1 MDINN
6 YSYSPYML
14 DTEERDDKNHYEN
27 DDMTV
32 DIEYT
37 GSPSRYH
44 VVAQS
49 YDESMYIWEEFKIE
63 NNARELYNFIIENY
77 AHTVPNKREL
87 NKVIYKLHNREKGYK
102 QIVCTQKQY
111 ETIKNALEYFTSL
124 PYWDIEE
131 EALKEVKQAL
141 KAVQEATN

>member
-14 DTEERDDKNHYEN
+14 DTEERNDKNH
-27 DDMTV
+27 
-32 DIEYT
+32 
-37 GSPSRYH
+37 
-44 VVAQS
+44 A
-49 YDESMYIWEEFKIE
+49 
-63 NNARELYNFIIENY
+63 
-77 AHTVPNKREL
+77 
-87 NKVIYKLHNREKGYK
+87 
-102 QIVCTQKQY
+102 
-111 ETIKNALEYFTSL
+111 SL